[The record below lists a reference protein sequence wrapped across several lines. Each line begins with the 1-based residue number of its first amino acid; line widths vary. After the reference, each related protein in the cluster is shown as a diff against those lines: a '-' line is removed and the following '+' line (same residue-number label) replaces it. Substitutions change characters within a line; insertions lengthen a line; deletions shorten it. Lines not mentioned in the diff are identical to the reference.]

1 VDAVTQS
8 QPDVPESG
16 PTQQLF
22 VRQATGLVRGVKPWT
37 AAILNFCPGHPAQVL
52 AVSFFFAFALFPG
65 GNYLLAIA
73 ILLPLSVAM
82 SYAFGLLTTMIPRDG
97 GDYMLVSRVIH
108 PAVGIISSFCMT
120 VANLFSNAY
129 FGIGFVT
136 ISLGPGLIA
145 VGLIGHDPTFVNWGT
160 TIEGSTAWKF
170 GLGSA
175 MMLIPVF
182 VLATGWSWAR
192 RILNTMFWIVSG
204 GLIVA
209 VLIALFTS
217 QGSFISDFN
226 SFGRSYTGSGH
237 AYAQT
242 LVGAHK
248 AGVALNPAFSMS
260 STLGMIGIFAGF
272 SIYSYFATFVG
283 GELRQGSSIGTAHNM
298 AITGVVGLAGTALGA
313 AIFFHAFGSNFLIAA
328 NSPAGLPGALK
339 VATPT
344 YWFLSGIT
352 VGSPVYTALLV
363 LTYVV
368 FWPLISY
375 LAFLQPQR
383 MLFAMSFDGLLPK
396 KVAAVSKQGSPWVA
410 LVIAYILTEAVFLWS
425 VKSAS
430 FIQVIVYATLFQLI
444 AMALVGLSALVVP
457 YLRPQF
463 YQASA
468 STRKFLGLP
477 LVSIAG
483 AVSMGT
489 CAFIWFLYF
498 HYSAQYGLVNYGRF
512 FVMIAVVFAL
522 ALGLFFGSAVVRRRQ
537 GVDLRMAYAEI
548 PPE

>member
-1 VDAVTQS
+1 MDAATHS
-8 QPDVPESG
+8 QPEAPKAGGSQE
-16 PTQQLF
+16 LF

-37 AAILNFCPGHPAQVL
+37 AAVINFEPGHPAQVL

-65 GNYLLAIA
+65 GNYLVAIA
-73 ILLPLSVAM
+73 ILLPLSVGM

-108 PAVGIISSFCMT
+108 PAVGVISSFCMT

-145 VGLIGHDPTFVNWGT
+145 TGLIGHDQTLVNWGT
-160 TIEGSTAWKF
+160 TIEGSTGWKF
-170 GLGSA
+170 GLGSL

-182 VLATGWSWAR
+182 VLATGWTLAR
-192 RILNTMFWIVSG
+192 RILSTMFWIVSG

-209 VLIALFTS
+209 VVIALFTT

-226 SFGRSYTGSGH
+226 SLGRSYGTHGS
-237 AYAQT
+237 YASV
-242 LVGAHK
+242 LHSAK
-248 AGVALNPAFSMS
+248 AAGVALNPPFSMG

-272 SIYSYFATFVG
+272 SIYSYFSTFVG
-283 GELRQGSSIGTAHNM
+283 GELRQASSIRTAHNM
-298 AITGVVGLAGTALGA
+298 AITGVVGLVGTAIGA
-313 AIFFHAFGSNFLIAA
+313 AVFFHAFGSNFLIAA
-328 NSPAGLPGALK
+328 NSSAGLPGALK

-352 VGSPVYTALLV
+352 VGSSVYTALLV

-368 FWPLISY
+368 FFPLISY

-396 KVAAVSKQGSPWVA
+396 KVAAVSKSGSPWVA
-410 LVIAYILTEAVFLWS
+410 LAIAYILTEAVFLWS

-444 AMALVGLSALVVP
+444 AMGLVGLSAVVVP
-457 YLRPQF
+457 YVRPQF
-463 YQASA
+463 YKASA
-468 STRKFLGLP
+468 STRKVFGVP
-477 LVSIAG
+477 VVTIAG
-483 AVSMGT
+483 VVALGT
-489 CAFIWFLYF
+489 CIFIWFLYF
-498 HYSAQYGLVNYGRF
+498 HYRTEYGLMNPTTL

-522 ALGLFFGSAVVRRRQ
+522 ALALFFGSAAIRRRQ